1 MLYQVV
7 SLLGALF
14 ILTAY
19 GFSQA
24 GRLTPTDRLYAVLN
38 FVGAVLLTWVAVV
51 DRRAGFILLEGSWAI
66 LSLLPLVRHRTVP
79 RSGQWGDA
87 SSHEAR

>member
-7 SLLGALF
+7 SLLGAF
-14 ILTAY
+14 CILTAY

-24 GRLTPTDRLYAVLN
+24 GRLTPTDWAYAVLN

-51 DRRAGFILLEGSWAI
+51 DRRAGFILLEGCWAI
-66 LSLLPLVRHRTVP
+66 LSLLPLMRRRAIRP
-79 RSGQWGDA
+79 SG
-87 SSHEAR
+87 S